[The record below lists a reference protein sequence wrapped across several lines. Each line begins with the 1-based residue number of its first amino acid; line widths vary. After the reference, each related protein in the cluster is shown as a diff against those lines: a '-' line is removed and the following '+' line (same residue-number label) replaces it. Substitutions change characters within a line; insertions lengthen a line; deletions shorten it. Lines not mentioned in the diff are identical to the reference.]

1 MDDIDQAILRMLREN
16 ARTSLKAISGKVDL
30 ARSSVRE
37 RIAKLERAGTIRGY
51 RADIAPDGQPG
62 LRAILLMRLRITP
75 SPGIVRRVTATK
87 AVRRCYSLS
96 GEIDLLVE
104 IEAPTMARLNAT
116 RDALAQIDGVAD
128 VTTAPIL
135 NVDKE

>member
-1 MDDIDQAILRMLREN
+1 MDDKDHTILRMLRDN
-16 ARTSLKAISGKVDL
+16 ARTSLKAIAGRVGL

-51 RADIAPDGQPG
+51 RADVAPGGTPG
-62 LRAILLMRLRITP
+62 VRAVLLLRLRTTP
-75 SPGIVRRVTATK
+75 APAIVRRVTATK

-96 GEIDLLVE
+96 GETDLLVE
-104 IEAPTMARLNAT
+104 IEAPTMDKLNAT
-116 RDALAQIDGVAD
+116 RDAIAQIEGVAD

-135 NVDKE
+135 KVDKE